1 MAFLPSSSSG
11 GGAGLLVHSDSGDAG
26 DGVRLDEAGHPG
38 DRGDR
43 GEGAIVGGPALVWM
57 IASSGRLQPAAGD
70 AGAAAGS
77 ARPSAAGHEQT
88 AGNRRA
94 AGSTI
99 CSSQCERR
107 SAHTNSASSIATS
120 SGARPTLCT
129 SAVSVRVSTRVTS
142 RVGSRAMFGSEQL
155 FRITGTKLSLGCGCG
170 CGCGFG
176 CGF

>member
-1 MAFLPSSSSG
+1 MAFWPSTSG
-11 GGAGLLVHSDSGDAG
+11 GGAGLLVHSGEHAG
-26 DGVRLDEAGHPG
+26 DGVRLDEAGQP
-38 DRGDR
+38 GDR

-88 AGNRRA
+88 AGSRRA

-99 CSSQCERR
+99 CSNQCERR
-107 SAHTNSASSIATS
+107 NAHTNSASTMATS

-142 RVGSRAMFGSEQL
+142 RVGSRAMLGSEQL
-155 FRITGTKLSLGCGCG
+155 FRITGTKLLSL
-170 CGCGFG
+170 GFG
-176 CGF
+176 CGSGFGSGF